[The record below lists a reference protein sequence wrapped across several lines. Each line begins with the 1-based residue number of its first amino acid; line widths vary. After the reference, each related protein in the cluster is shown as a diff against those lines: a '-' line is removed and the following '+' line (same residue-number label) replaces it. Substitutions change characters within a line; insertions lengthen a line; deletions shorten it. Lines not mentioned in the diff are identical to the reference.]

1 LPKIPRQSEVNI
13 VIHQIESLL
22 SGNLLPPTIGRL
34 QVSKRLIIERAW
46 ETYSSGEFALA
57 YVGWEDEPNFFMKA
71 ILYMDFF
78 LLIHALIC
86 GTPVTHIR
94 GPANP
99 ISKLSELGKRRFY
112 FSKYEKITVP
122 QEDLHSELSK
132 PILSTKDRF
141 LQLEKDTQRIIDGH
155 VGLALRYYYFALQAN
170 NRGRIEEVV
179 IDLAIAAEALFSTR
193 KNFTKNLKRRLS
205 SFIADDES
213 ERGEIAKRIG
223 DFYHLRGTIVHGG
236 KKRINLND
244 IGIVSIYVQKAIDK
258 ALSFRLYSKKE
269 FIQEVDKM
277 IVT

>member
-1 LPKIPRQSEVNI
+1 MPKIPRQSEVNI